1 MGLGIVF
8 SGGGARGA
16 YQIGVWKA
24 LREMGREREVTVV
37 TGSSVG
43 ALNAAMFVQGDL
55 EKAEDLWLRLHTS
68 DILGSGRLEALLE
81 SVIDIP
87 RFYASPV
94 EFGLVTVR
102 FPSLVPFTPA
112 RADIPPERL
121 CAYLT
126 ASSSCPPFFPP
137 KRIGGVR
144 FVDGAWYDN
153 LPLNLAARL
162 GAKEILALEIRG
174 CGLRKKLTDPDIP
187 LRVLCPSRPLGM
199 TFRFSPRTAASCL
212 RLGYLDALRFYG
224 KNNTA
229 ENNEN
234 QYNL

>member
-24 LREMGREREVTVV
+24 LRETGRERDVTVV

-55 EKAEDLWLRLHTS
+55 EKAADLWLRLHTS
-68 DILGSGRLEALLE
+68 DILGPGRLEALLE

-102 FPSLVPFTPA
+102 FPSLVPFTPS

-126 ASSSCPPFFPP
+126 ASSSCPPFFAP

-153 LPLNLAARL
+153 LPLNLAVRL
-162 GAKEILALEIRG
+162 GAEELLALEIHG
-174 CGLRKKLTDPDIP
+174 FGLRKKLADPAIP
-187 LRVLCPSRPLGM
+187 MRMLCPSRPLGL
-199 TFRFSPRTAASCL
+199 TFRFTPRAAASAL
-212 RLGYLDALRFYG
+212 RLGYLDALRLFG
-224 KNNTA
+224 QK
-229 ENNEN
+229 
-234 QYNL
+234 QK